1 MKSKLFILAAVCS
14 LSASV
19 MGQMKIGN
27 FDGKILVGNYNEATL
42 IIKNTGKAILSGGL
56 VEGGGTLRIENTITT
71 LEFRADMS
79 RLHRQSGAGV

>member
-1 MKSKLFILAAVCS
+1 MKTRLSILTVACC
-14 LSASV
+14 LSTSV

-56 VEGGGTLRIENTITT
+56 VEGGGTLRIEAGEEIEIQPGFGKHNHY
-71 LEFRADMS
+71 FGVS
-79 RLHRQSGAGV
+79 R

>member
-1 MKSKLFILAAVCS
+1 MKTKLFILAAVCS

-42 IIKNTGKAILSGGL
+42 IIKNTGKAILSGGV
-56 VEGGGTLRIENTITT
+56 VEGGGTLQIEAGEEIEILPGFEAKAGANV
-71 LEFRADMS
+71 EFK
-79 RLHRQSGAGV
+79 

>member
-1 MKSKLFILAAVCS
+1 MKTKLFILAAVCS

-56 VEGGGTLRIENTITT
+56 VEGGGTLQIEAGEEIEILPGFEAKAGANV
-71 LEFRADMS
+71 EFK
-79 RLHRQSGAGV
+79 

>member
-1 MKSKLFILAAVCS
+1 MKTRLSILTVACC

-56 VEGGGTLRIENTITT
+56 VEGGGTLQIEAGEEIEIQPGFEAKAGANV
-71 LEFRADMS
+71 EFK
-79 RLHRQSGAGV
+79 

>member
-1 MKSKLFILAAVCS
+1 MKTRLSILTVACC
-14 LSASV
+14 LSTSV

-56 VEGGGTLRIENTITT
+56 VEGGGTLRIEAGEEIEIQPGFEAKAGANV
-71 LEFRADMS
+71 EFK
-79 RLHRQSGAGV
+79 